1 VLISSLRFAI
11 AAAAVLDRV
20 GFSKQLFAYKVI
32 LLGPIS
38 SLRNR
43 EASSAGK
50 SKIIFPL
57 G

>member
-11 AAAAVLDRV
+11 AAAAVLGRV

-38 SLRNR
+38 SLRSR